1 MLMKRSF
8 LFIASLV
15 FLLTACAPNFQ
26 KEEEVKSE
34 TGDNETETAILPKFK
49 ISDEYYSMSL
59 PFKTSEARGLVVN
72 NLNSRY
78 DISEF
83 ESGLMRVA
91 QNTFSTENYYFQE
104 GQYLNS
110 STVASWL
117 NRKYTAKEL
126 KDKKMSES
134 DNVGLNPSDED
145 KSQAESGEMDP
156 IYLAHI
162 LEHDYL
168 VKNEETNKLELG
180 GVTIG
185 LALNSVYYYQEKN
198 NGSTKKKDISQQ
210 TLQRE
215 GKKIAA
221 EVIKRLRKIEG
232 LENVPINI
240 ALFEQ
245 KETSSVVPG
254 NFIAYANAG
263 SGESSLGE
271 WKSINEKYVI
281 YPNNDSQY
289 KTENAAFSKF
299 QNDIEEYFPNF
310 NGVIGKGFYINNK
323 LRSLSIEMKIQFY
336 GATEVIGFSQYVAG
350 KVMDR
355 FKDTNQAVQVSITSA
370 NGEEALIVRDAGQD
384 EPFVHIYQ

>member
-1 MLMKRSF
+1 MLMKKSF
-8 LFIASLV
+8 ILVASLV
-15 FLLTACAPNFQ
+15 FLLSACAPNFQ

-91 QNTFSTENYYFQE
+91 QNTFNTENYYFQE
-104 GQYLNS
+104 GQYLDS

-126 KDKKMSES
+126 KDKKISES

-168 VKNEETNKLELG
+168 VKNEDTNKLELG

-198 NGSTKKKDISQQ
+198 DGSTKKKDISQQ
-210 TLQRE
+210 TLERE

-221 EVIKRLRKIEG
+221 EVIKRLRKTEG
-232 LENVPINI
+232 LENVPITI

-263 SGESSLGE
+263 NGDASVGE
-271 WKSINEKYVI
+271 WKAINEKYVI
-281 YPNNDSQY
+281 FPNNDSQY

-299 QNDIEEYFPNF
+299 QKDIEEYFPNF
-310 NGVIGKGFYINNK
+310 NGVIGKGFYVNNK
-323 LRSLSIEMKIQFY
+323 MRSLSIEMKIQFY
-336 GATEVIGFSQYVAG
+336 GSTEVIGFSQYVAG